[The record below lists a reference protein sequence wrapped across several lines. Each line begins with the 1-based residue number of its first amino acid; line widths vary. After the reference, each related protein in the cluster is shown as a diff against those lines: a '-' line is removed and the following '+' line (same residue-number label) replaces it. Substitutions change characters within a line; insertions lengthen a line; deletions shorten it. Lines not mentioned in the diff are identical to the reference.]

1 MVWGSVG
8 WIVLLSFVWWAIC
21 ERICLVRVL
30 VCLVVR
36 LRVFLI
42 WVDVILLV

>member
-21 ERICLVRVL
+21 GRICLVRVL
-30 VCLVVR
+30 VCLVCLVVR
-36 LRVFLI
+36 LRVF
-42 WVDVILLV
+42 